1 MRGIKIPQQDFALKS
16 QGELMCEGGVFAG
29 HYGTSHTEV
38 RQTKSFY
45 ITHLGVCTLQAQLFI
60 CIPELVHVYLS
71 DWNSVTIQLQL
82 VHDFYS

>member
-45 ITHLGVCTLQAQLFI
+45 ITHLVCALYKHNCLSAFQNLCMYT
-60 CIPELVHVYLS
+60 YLTGIALLY
-71 DWNSVTIQLQL
+71 N
-82 VHDFYS
+82 YS